1 MVFTLIN
8 ESLWM
13 KNECL
18 YAPVLVSDLEQK
30 VQRSKRD
37 RRHSLHRTQLLES
50 QMKTV
55 RGELVGTLDHLQE
68 LRNILRRSQQNAED
82 REAAMQKLA
91 AGLRW
96 DATCLPAVNGLLT
109 TYHIH
114 SSHRKD
120 FKALF
125 IWNRPIYLTA
135 LIISFFTLAHIAY
148 SCATRCYFNIYV
160 KWLNNAKAILKACFS
175 FSKDISSSPILFDE
189 NSDVLASCFY
199 FLLSGLR
206 SLKPQCSIIYRH
218 LLNALLTCEI
228 NFTHF
233 IAPIYV

>member
-1 MVFTLIN
+1 
-8 ESLWM
+8 M

-96 DATCLPAVNGLLT
+96 DATCLPAVNGLQLT
-109 TYHIH
+109 IFIH
-114 SSHRKD
+114 LIVKTLKHCSSEIG
-120 FKALF
+120 LS
-125 IWNRPIYLTA
+125 IWQ
-135 LIISFFTLAHIAY
+135 H
-148 SCATRCYFNIYV
+148 
-160 KWLNNAKAILKACFS
+160 
-175 FSKDISSSPILFDE
+175 
-189 NSDVLASCFY
+189 
-199 FLLSGLR
+199 
-206 SLKPQCSIIYRH
+206 
-218 LLNALLTCEI
+218 
-228 NFTHF
+228 
-233 IAPIYV
+233 